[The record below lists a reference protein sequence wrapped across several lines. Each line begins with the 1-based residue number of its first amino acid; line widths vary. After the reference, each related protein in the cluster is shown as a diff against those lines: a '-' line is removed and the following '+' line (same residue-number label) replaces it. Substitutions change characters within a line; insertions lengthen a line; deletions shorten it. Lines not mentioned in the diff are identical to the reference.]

1 MSMKAIILCGGQGTR
16 LREHTEVQPKPM
28 VEIGGRP
35 ILWHIMKLY
44 AFHGITDF
52 VLCLGYKANVIKEYF
67 LNYEA
72 MNSDFTITLGEKDGL
87 CLHRRG
93 LGEDHWRVTV
103 VDTGENTMTGSRIL
117 RAAEYLQAD
126 DETFMV
132 TYGDGLSN
140 VNLRAV
146 LEFHKEQGR
155 LATMTGVRPPSR
167 FGELQREGNRVVA
180 FSEKPQIGQGLI
192 NGGFFCF
199 HRGFLKYLS
208 ESPDCV
214 LERSP
219 LESCAADGQLCVF
232 EHLGFWQCMDTYRDW
247 MSLESQWQSGNAP
260 WKVWEWGMVK
270 DDASHQDIGYMVAD
284 VPPLIVKRRISA

>member
-1 MSMKAIILCGGQGTR
+1 MKAIILCGGQGTR

-52 VLCLGYKANVIKEYF
+52 VLCLGYKGNVIKEYF

-72 MNSDFTITLGEKDGL
+72 MNSDFTIHLGTKDSL
-87 CLHRRG
+87 CLHRCNTA
-93 LGEDHWRVTV
+93 EDHWRVTV
-103 VDTGENTMTGSRIL
+103 ADTGENTMTGSRIL
-117 RAAEYLQAD
+117 RAAKYLSPEDQ
-126 DETFMV
+126 TFLV
-132 TYGDGLSN
+132 TYGDGVSN

-146 LEFHKEQGR
+146 LDFHKEQGR

-167 FGELQREGNRVVA
+167 FGELQYEGNRVLA

-199 HRGFLKYLS
+199 QREFLKYLS
-208 ESPDCV
+208 DSPDCV
-214 LERSP
+214 LEREP
-219 LESCAADGQLCVF
+219 LESCAADGELCVF
-232 EHLGFWQCMDTYRDW
+232 EHLGYWQCMDTYRDW
-247 MSLESQWQSGNAP
+247 MSLENQWQSGNAP
-260 WKVWEWGMVK
+260 WKVWQWGMVK
-270 DDASHQDIGYMVAD
+270 SDASHQSLSCDGGNASMPA
-284 VPPLIVKRRISA
+284 RSRISA

>member
-1 MSMKAIILCGGQGTR
+1 MKAIILCGGQGTR

-52 VLCLGYKANVIKEYF
+52 ILCLGYKAKVIKDYF

-72 MNSDFTITLGEKDGL
+72 MNSDFTIMLGQRDGL
-87 CLHRRG
+87 QLYGRNPI
-93 LGEDHWRVTV
+93 DDQWRVTV
-103 VDTGENTMTGSRIL
+103 ADTGENTMTGARIL
-117 RAAEYLQAD
+117 RAAKYLTPD

-140 VNLRAV
+140 VNLRAE
-146 LEFHKEQGR
+146 LDFHFEHGR
-155 LATMTGVRPPSR
+155 LATITGVRPQSR
-167 FGELQREGNRVVA
+167 FGEMQCDGDRVVA

-199 HRGFLKYLS
+199 QREFLKYLNESS
-208 ESPDCV
+208 ECI
-214 LERSP
+214 LERGP
-219 LESCAADGQLCVF
+219 LESCAADGQLSVF
-232 EHLGFWQCMDTYRDW
+232 EHLGYWQCMDTYRDW
-247 MSLESQWQSGNAP
+247 LSLESQWQSGNAP
-260 WKVWEWGMVK
+260 WKVWQWGMVK
-270 DDASHQDIGYMVAD
+270 DDASRQDISQDANHAS
-284 VPPLIVKRRISA
+284 PIVKCRISA

>member
-1 MSMKAIILCGGQGTR
+1 MKAIILCGGQGTR

-72 MNSDFTITLGEKDGL
+72 MNSDFTIKLGEKNGL

-93 LGEDHWRVTV
+93 LCEDHWNVTV

-117 RAAEYLQAD
+117 RAAKYLAN

-146 LEFHKEQGR
+146 LEFHKEHGR

-180 FSEKPQIGQGLI
+180 FSEKPQVGQGLI
-192 NGGFFCF
+192 NGGFFCLQ
-199 HRGFLKYLS
+199 RGFLKYLS
-208 ESPDCV
+208 DSPDCI
-214 LERSP
+214 LERGP
-219 LESCAADGQLCVF
+219 LESCAADGHLCVF
-232 EHLGFWQCMDTYRDW
+232 EHLGYWQCMDTYRDW
-247 MSLESQWQSGNAP
+247 MSLESQWQSGNVP

-270 DDASHQDIGYMVAD
+270 DDASHQDISFDENHASQ
-284 VPPLIVKRRISA
+284 PAKHRISA

>member
-1 MSMKAIILCGGQGTR
+1 MKAFILCGGQGTR

-52 VLCLGYKANVIKEYF
+52 VLCLGYKAKVIKEYF

-72 MNSDFTITLGEKDGL
+72 MNSDFTIMLGQREGL
-87 CLHRRG
+87 RLYGRS
-93 LGEDHWRVTV
+93 LTEDHWRVTV
-103 VDTGENTMTGSRIL
+103 ADTGENTMTGARIL
-117 RAAEYLQAD
+117 RAAKYLQPD

-140 VNLRAV
+140 VNLRAELDFH
-146 LEFHKEQGR
+146 LEHGR
-155 LATMTGVRPPSR
+155 LATITGVRPPSR
-167 FGELQREGNRVVA
+167 FGEMQCDGDRVVA
-180 FSEKPQIGQGLI
+180 FSEKPQIGHGLI

-199 HRGFLKYLS
+199 RREFLKYLND
-208 ESPDCV
+208 SPDCI
-214 LERSP
+214 LERGP

-232 EHLGFWQCMDTYRDW
+232 EHLGYWQCMDTYRDW

-270 DDASHQDIGYMVAD
+270 ADPSQQDVGYRDADA
-284 VPPLIVKRRISA
+284 PPPVVKRRISA

>member
-1 MSMKAIILCGGQGTR
+1 MKAIILCGGQGTR

-52 VLCLGYKANVIKEYF
+52 VLCLGLQGQRHQGVLPELQGNELRFHDKSGKEGRA
-67 LNYEA
+67 LPA
-72 MNSDFTITLGEKDGL
+72 RAGL
-87 CLHRRG
+87 V
-93 LGEDHWRVTV
+93 EDHWCVTV
-103 VDTGENTMTGSRIL
+103 AETGESTMTGYAHL
-117 RAAEYLQAD
+117 PAKYLQD

-132 TYGDGLSN
+132 TYGDGLSD

-146 LEFHKEQGR
+146 LEFHKEHGR

-167 FGELQREGNRVVA
+167 FGELQCEGSRVVA

-199 HRGFLKYLS
+199 QRGFLKYLS

-214 LERSP
+214 LERS
-219 LESCAADGQLCVF
+219 LESCAADGQLSVF
-232 EHLGFWQCMDTYRDW
+232 EHLGYWQCMDTYRDW
-247 MSLESQWQSGNAP
+247 MSLESQWQSGNAL
-260 WKVWEWGMVK
+260 E
-270 DDASHQDIGYMVAD
+270 SVAVGNGETRCFATSLD
-284 VPPLIVKRRISA
+284 